1 MFGKEIFRFFVKQN
15 EMPKDQRTINYSVLN
30 PTAGTFWF
38 EAIWSDTTVASSLTW
53 DTWSG
58 SCPWLPAPPLTWGIW
73 SGSYPWGCRILLLAE
88 VSSLV
93 LAPDGHVLSYL
104 RNLVW
109 FLPLMVVSFS
119 YLRYL
124 VWFLPLTIVF
134 FSYLRYLVWFL
145 PLTPSTSPT
154 RIRISPVR
162 IVRDF
167 SCNVSISSL
176 FDTNA

>member
-1 MFGKEIFRFFVKQN
+1 MVG
-15 EMPKDQRTINYSVLN
+15 Y
-30 PTAGTFWF
+30 
-38 EAIWSDTTVASSLTW
+38 
-53 DTWSG
+53 
-58 SCPWLPAPPLTWGIW
+58 
-73 SGSYPWGCRILLLAE
+73 
-88 VSSLV
+88 
-93 LAPDGHVLSYL
+93 VLSYL
-104 RNLVW
+104 RKLVW
-109 FLPLMVVSFS
+109 FLPLMVVSFSYLRYLVWFFPLTIVFFS

>member
-93 LAPDGHVLSYL
+93 LAPDGYVLSYL

-109 FLPLMVVSFS
+109 FLPLMVVS
-119 YLRYL
+119 
-124 VWFLPLTIVF
+124 

>member
-1 MFGKEIFRFFVKQN
+1 MVG
-15 EMPKDQRTINYSVLN
+15 Y
-30 PTAGTFWF
+30 
-38 EAIWSDTTVASSLTW
+38 
-53 DTWSG
+53 
-58 SCPWLPAPPLTWGIW
+58 
-73 SGSYPWGCRILLLAE
+73 
-88 VSSLV
+88 
-93 LAPDGHVLSYL
+93 VLSYL
-104 RNLVW
+104 RKLVW

-124 VWFLPLTIVF
+124 VWFFPLTIVF